1 MTTTTAT
8 APTTFVFPDP
18 TKPLDIP
25 CHFYNLDKALHAG
38 GDAAVEI
45 YETQTLLTDYPNGAA
60 VRVFDG
66 LDYVTDDEPTWD
78 DVKKAAEWFKVEHT
92 PQLVADIRALCEDTI
107 TYDASL
113 FTPGPEEQH
122 AERWIMQAEALLAN

>member
-18 TKPLDIP
+18 TKPLDIIT
-25 CHFYNLDKALHAG
+25 HLYLLDKALHAG

-45 YETQTLLTDYPNGAA
+45 YETQTLLTDYSNGAA
-60 VRVFDG
+60 VRVFDN
-66 LDYVTDDEPTWD
+66 LESDCFTNWDEVEATAKWLKIDY
-78 DVKKAAEWFKVEHT
+78 T
-92 PQLVADIRALCEDTI
+92 PQLVADIRALCKDSIETR
-107 TYDASL
+107 DAWVA

-122 AERWIMQAEALLAN
+122 AERWVMQAEALLAN